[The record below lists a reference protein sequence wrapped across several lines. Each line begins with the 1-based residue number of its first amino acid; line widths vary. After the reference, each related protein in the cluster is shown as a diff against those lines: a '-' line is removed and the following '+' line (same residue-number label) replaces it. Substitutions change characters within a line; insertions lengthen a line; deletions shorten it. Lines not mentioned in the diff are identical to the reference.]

1 MNLSTFPDKASA
13 EPGVIDLP
21 IQIAIGATGAVGAVT
36 YGRGLGTP
44 VRNGAGD
51 YTIPLLEGVIDILG
65 VHLYVERTGTVAAA
79 NGASVTPYLR
89 TPGGASPLVKF
100 LTIRG
105 DTGVAADP
113 ANGDSIVGFIRV
125 KNTNA

>member
-1 MNLSTFPDKASA
+1 MNLSTWPGAANA
-13 EPGVIDLP
+13 EPGTVDLP
-21 IQIAIGATGAVGAVT
+21 IQIAIGATGAVGAIT

-44 VRNGAGD
+44 VRNGSGD
-51 YTIPLLEGVIDILG
+51 YTIPLLEGVVDIVG
-65 VHLYVERTGTVAAA
+65 VHLYVERTGTVAAT
-79 NGASVTPYLR
+79 NGAVVTPYLR
-89 TPGGASPLVKF
+89 TPGGSSPLVKF
-100 LTIRG
+100 LTVRL